1 MIMGTSTIQR
11 VKLFVENIWKFKRR
25 QNINKYYVDQQE
37 AAVLSYS
44 AIVCPELMI
53 VDFYMKKKLISGYS
67 ISNTLKECLKELSI
81 IF

>member
-11 VKLFVENIWKFKRR
+11 VKLFVENTWKFKRR

-44 AIVCPELMI
+44 VIVCPELMT

-67 ISNTLKECLKELSI
+67 INNTLKECLKELSI